1 MKTEIIVVRHGETKW
16 NNMHRYQGIM
26 DIELNEKGY
35 EQARKA
41 GEFLRNR
48 EINYLYASD
57 LKRARN
63 TAEII
68 TEHHNIK
75 LNALEG
81 LREMNFGEWEGMNFK
96 EIGRDYHDLFEKWKE
111 DPTSVSPP
119 GGEMLAEVQERIID
133 SLEKIISTQ
142 KEDNTILVVS
152 HGGAIRI
159 MLAYYLKIPLQYF
172 WRIDID
178 NASISKMIFF
188 DGAPIIKSVNCTAHL
203 KN

>member
-1 MKTEIIVVRHGETKW
+1 MKTELIIVRHGETKW

-26 DIELNEKGY
+26 DIELNETGY
-35 EQARKA
+35 EQAQKA
-41 GEFLRNR
+41 AEFLKDKKLNCV
-48 EINYLYASD
+48 YASD

-68 TEHHNIK
+68 SKHHN
-75 LNALEG
+75 LQPNTLAG
-81 LREMNFGEWEGMNFK
+81 LREMNFGDWEGMNFK
-96 EIGRDYHDLFEKWKE
+96 EIERDYYDLFEKWKE

-119 GGEMLAEVQERIID
+119 GGEMLAEFQKRIID
-133 SLEKIISTQ
+133 SLEKIISNQ
-142 KEDNTILVVS
+142 QGDNTVLVVS

-178 NASISKMIFF
+178 NASVSKMVFF
-188 DGAPIIKSVNCTAHL
+188 DDAPIIKFVNCTTHL
-203 KN
+203 EI